1 MRKQIEDTSKYDD
14 YISGL
19 LVKMGQN
26 RVEGAK
32 LFRDMMSLAQE
43 FGDEDLIGSLKEYG
57 RENQKLDTMM
67 LKVIE
72 QLRNRRENA

>member
-19 LVKMGQN
+19 LVKMGKN
-26 RVEGAK
+26 RVEGAE
-32 LFRDMMSLAQE
+32 LFRDLMTLAQE
-43 FGDEDLIGSLKEYG
+43 FGDEDLIGSLREYG
-57 RENQKLDTMM
+57 RENQKLDKMM

-72 QLRNRRENA
+72 QLRNRRDNQ

>member
-19 LVKMGQN
+19 LVKIGQN

>member
-19 LVKMGQN
+19 LVSMGKN

-57 RENQKLDTMM
+57 RENQKLDEMM

>member
-1 MRKQIEDTSKYDD
+1 MRKQIEDTSKYED

-19 LVKMGQN
+19 LVAIGKN
-26 RVEGAK
+26 RVDGAK
-32 LFRDMMSLAQE
+32 LFRDLMSLAQE

-57 RENQKLDTMM
+57 RENQKLDRMM
-67 LKVIE
+67 LEIIQ

>member
-1 MRKQIEDTSKYDD
+1 MRKQIEDTSKYED

-26 RVEGAK
+26 RVEGAE

-57 RENQKLDTMM
+57 RENQKLDRMM

-72 QLRNRRENA
+72 QLRNRRDNQ

>member
-26 RVEGAK
+26 RVEGAE
-32 LFRDMMSLAQE
+32 LFRDLMSLAKE

>member
-19 LVKMGQN
+19 LVAMGKN
-26 RVEGAK
+26 RVEGAE
-32 LFRDMMSLAQE
+32 LFRDLMSLAQE
-43 FGDEDLIGSLKEYG
+43 FGDEDLIGSLREYG
-57 RENQKLDTMM
+57 RENQKLDKMM

-72 QLRNRRENA
+72 QLRNRRDNQ